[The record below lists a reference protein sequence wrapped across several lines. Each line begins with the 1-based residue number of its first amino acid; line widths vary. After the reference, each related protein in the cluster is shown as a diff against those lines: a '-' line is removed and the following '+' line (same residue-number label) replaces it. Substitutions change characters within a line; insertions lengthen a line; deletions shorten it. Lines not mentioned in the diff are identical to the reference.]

1 MIRFALLAAILAAG
15 AAQGGKYNAK
25 LSIGDAG
32 PSFKGLPATDG
43 KSYGLDDFKGKE
55 LLVLVVTC
63 NHCPYAIDYED
74 RVIALAQKY
83 ADKVAVVAVSVGLG
97 KEDRLDK
104 MKERAK
110 TKGFPFVYLHDE
122 TQAMGRAL
130 GAVATPEFVVLD
142 KSRKV
147 AYLGAL
153 DDDDDP
159 SKVKQKHLE
168 KALDALLAGKKP
180 AVAETRAIGCAIE
193 YKKK

>member
-1 MIRFALLAAILAAG
+1 MTRIAAIALALAAG
-15 AAQGGKYNAK
+15 AAWAGKYNAK

-43 KSYGLDDFKGKE
+43 KEYGLDDFKGKE
-55 LLVLVVTC
+55 LVVLAVTC

-74 RVIALAQKY
+74 RLIALAKKY
-83 ADKVAVVAVSVGLG
+83 EGKVAVVALSVGLG
-97 KEDRLDK
+97 KEDRMDK

-110 TKGFPFVYLHDE
+110 KKGFPFVYAHDE
-122 TQAMGRAL
+122 TQAIGRAL

-142 KSRKV
+142 KARKV

-159 SKVKQKHLE
+159 AKVKEKHLE
-168 KALDALLAGKKP
+168 NALDALLAGKKP
-180 AVAETRAIGCAIE
+180 TVAETRAIGCAIE